1 MTPHATRRKDT
12 SRGTLTRTPRAM
24 PSSAVRAA
32 LSWAFLVA
40 AIVAFVP
47 EAESHQ
53 FEHPKILR
61 VGVQRDKLIVSVT
74 YDVNPGDESRSVRS
88 LFDRDANG
96 KLDDDEQKAIARFL
110 EETAMLW
117 LQISIDGAPVKLD
130 KVSTV
135 PNRLN
140 APRESSDSLGIA
152 ILYEAALPAK
162 DALTIAIADRDK
174 DRGKHVPLTVDL
186 APDWEVVLA
195 SQGELFPKV
204 RQIQRIGLRADVPL
218 ELRLRRA
225 G

>member
-1 MTPHATRRKDT
+1 MRWT
-12 SRGTLTRTPRAM
+12 
-24 PSSAVRAA
+24 AVRSVLGWGVSVAT
-32 LSWAFLVA
+32 VA
-40 AIVAFVP
+40 AIAGRAP
-47 EAESHQ
+47 IAEAHQ

-61 VGVQRDKLIVSVT
+61 VGVQRDKLVVSVT

-96 KLDDDEQKAIARFL
+96 KLDDEEQKAIARFL

-117 LQISIDGAPVKLD
+117 LQISIDGAPVKLE
-130 KVSTV
+130 KVSAS

-152 ILYEAALPAK
+152 ILFQAALPAK
-162 DALTIAIADRDK
+162 DALAIAIVDRDK
-174 DRGKHVPLTVDL
+174 DRQKHVPLTVDL
-186 APDWEVVLA
+186 AADWEVMFA
-195 SQGELFPKV
+195 SQGELYPKA
-204 RQIQRIGLRADVPL
+204 RQIQRIGLRAEVPL